1 MNLLH
6 LLHNI
11 LPNLEKMKYTLL
23 NDRLVLQ
30 YRLGSTYH
38 ISNVFKSQKVQI
50 HLLKFQ
56 IIYQILSGYI

>member
-1 MNLLH
+1 MKFLH
-6 LLHNI
+6 LLHMHNI
-11 LPNLEKMKYTLL
+11 LPNLEKYEIYSL
-23 NDRLVLQ
+23 DRL
-30 YRLGSTYH
+30 STYH